1 MGLPQV
7 TLLGAGWGTISDA
20 SLVFLARPR
29 PLPFLLRA
37 GADAVTAEPTP
48 NHHIH
53 TYLMIISHLL
63 HRCGQTTSPGNQ
75 TLREFHRPEVTSLWI
90 CDHNKKKL
98 KKNKNHPNSPALHW
112 DSCVFAKS
120 ECELVCAW
128 SLLSKLMG
136 SLSGDTDRKNAR
148 MNFTFKDNQWDKLK
162 PLILKENSTLK
173 HWNIG
178 HVLIH

>member
-1 MGLPQV
+1 MSTKRLKRKTERKKERERDEGQVGLPQV

-75 TLREFHRPEVTSLWI
+75 TLGEFHRPEVTSLWI
-90 CDHNKKKL
+90 CDHNKKKKIIPTHL
-98 KKNKNHPNSPALHW
+98 PSTEILVCSPSLSVN
-112 DSCVFAKS
+112 SCVHGLCFP
-120 ECELVCAW
+120 
-128 SLLSKLMG
+128 SLWVLSPVTLTGRMQEWI
-136 SLSGDTDRKNAR
+136 SLSRTTNDIN
-148 MNFTFKDNQWDKLK
+148 
-162 PLILKENSTLK
+162 
-173 HWNIG
+173 
-178 HVLIH
+178 